1 MTSTAGKIAGWDINS
16 NRLSAEYT
24 DMFSFNADGSNK
36 EKVKVSTGI
45 YSHASNVIV
54 NTPNLSSSG
63 IDTSAFRKKSFIRI
77 FEYGI
82 RKSADS
88 DADMLLGKRSTT
100 FGIGSEGET
109 IIHNG
114 NAGNYISI
122 GDTVDVYGDMNIYG
136 KLKTRYSIAPVTE
149 SSGKFACGLED
160 ARWSTVYS
168 NDVNADGKIYFPGI
182 TSSTSVTRT
191 LYVGATAGQLYYK
204 ASSSSKTIKHDV
216 LPLQNEEITA
226 ERLYDLEV
234 VQFKYNEDVLSSGDQ
249 RYMTDMP
256 GFIIEQMNEVYPIAV
271 DKETDNVKDWAWN
284 AQYLIPPMLKLIQG
298 QHKNINGLFASKN
311 DMSARMDSLSCML
324 EQAFSEIENLKKENE
339 TLKQALA

>member
-82 RKSADS
+82 RKSTDS

-122 GDTVDVYGDMNIYG
+122 GDTVDTYGDLNIYG
-136 KLKTRYSIAPVTE
+136 KIKTKYSISPMTE

-168 NDVNADGKIYFPGI
+168 NNVNADGKIYFPGI

-191 LYVGATAGQLYYK
+191 LYMGATAGQLYYK
-204 ASSSSKTIKHDV
+204 VSQSSKMIKHDV
-216 LPLQNEEITA
+216 FPLRNEDIAA

-256 GFIIEQMNEVYPIAV
+256 GFIIEQMNQVYPIAV
-271 DKETDNVKDWAWN
+271 DKETENVKDWAWN
-284 AQYLIPPMLKLIQG
+284 AQYLIPGMVKLLQ
-298 QHKNINGLFASKN
+298 N
-311 DMSARMDSLSCML
+311 DRKDIDSMSARMDTLNYML
-324 EQAFSEIENLKKENE
+324 EQAFNEIAILKKENE